1 MTTHMTT
8 PAPGASALPV
18 VLLVD
23 GRPSTFVRNALSRD
37 DVHIVLLRFAS
48 AIKDLPQDYLD
59 LTAHLPVFLAQDEN
73 LAEEAERY
81 LKWTGTLEHVP
92 TYFCNPQEPLQEVAQ
107 PFAELV
113 GLPHLTREQVT
124 WVRHKTAMKDRFA
137 EIGLRC
143 AAYREIESLDD
154 VARFADEQG
163 WPVVLK
169 PIDSFACIGTYRIE
183 GPDDLA
189 KVPEPDP
196 GRRWMVEEYIQGTE
210 YQLCALVSG
219 GKVVDSYLSLNPAP
233 ILEVLD
239 GAINANITFAPGE
252 ELPLDVQSVTQ
263 ELVDGLGLDH
273 GYFHAECFL
282 MRDGTL
288 CVGEAAARITGC
300 EVPANHGLSRGFDIH
315 RATLDTY
322 LGRTP
327 ALAYSEDRAV
337 GDLLLPVKPG
347 KVVRISTE
355 EELLRL
361 PGVLAVHLKLAV
373 GDVAEPPRASHAS
386 SGYAHVTGRT
396 AAEAEERMRGV
407 LEHFVLQ
414 TESVEP

>member
-1 MTTHMTT
+1 MTTS
-8 PAPGASALPV
+8 APEISALPV

-23 GRPSTFVRNALSRD
+23 GRPSTFVRNALDRD
-37 DVHIVLLRFAS
+37 DVHIVLLRFTS
-48 AIKDLPQDYLD
+48 ALKDLPQEYLD
-59 LTAHLPVFLAQDEN
+59 RTAHLPAFVAQDEN

-81 LKWTGTLEHVP
+81 LKWVETLEQVP
-92 TYFCNPQEPLQEVAQ
+92 TYFCNPQEPHQEVAQ

-113 GLPHLTREQVT
+113 GLPHLTRQQVE

-137 EIGLRC
+137 ELGMRC
-143 AAYREIESLDD
+143 AAYRKVASLSE
-154 VARFADEQG
+154 VALFAEEQG

-169 PIDSFACIGTYRIE
+169 PMDSFACIGTYRID
-183 GPDDLA
+183 GPDELA
-189 KVPEPDP
+189 KVPEPAP
-196 GRRWMVEEYIQGTE
+196 ERQWMVEEYIRGTE
-210 YQLCALVSG
+210 HQLCALVTR
-219 GKVVDSYLSLNPAP
+219 GKVVDAYLSVNPVP

-252 ELPLDVQSVTQ
+252 ELPLDVRSVCQ

-282 MRDGTL
+282 MDDGTL

-300 EVPANHGLSRGFDIH
+300 EVPANHGMSRGFDIH

-327 ALAYSEDRAV
+327 DLDYTEDRAV

-347 KVVRISTE
+347 KVVSLTSE
-355 EELLRL
+355 EELSRL
-361 PGVLAVHLKLAV
+361 PGVLAVRMKLAV

-386 SGYAHVTGRT
+386 SGYLHVAGAT
-396 AAEAEERMRGV
+396 AAEVEQRMRNV
-407 LEHFVLQ
+407 LDHFTIQ
-414 TESVEP
+414 TEPVRA

>member
-1 MTTHMTT
+1 MTT
-8 PAPGASALPV
+8 SALETSARPV

-23 GRPSTFVRNALSRD
+23 GRPSTFVRNALGRD
-37 DVHIVLLRFAS
+37 DVHIVLLRFGS
-48 AIKDLPQDYLD
+48 AIKDLPQEYLD
-59 LTAHLPVFLAQDEN
+59 RTAHLPVFVAQDEN
-73 LAEEAERY
+73 LSQEAARY
-81 LKWTGTLEHVP
+81 LKWIDTLEHVP

-113 GLPHLTREQVT
+113 GLPHLTRQQVE

-137 EIGLRC
+137 QLGLRC
-143 AAYREIESLDD
+143 AAYRKVTSLSE
-154 VARFADEQG
+154 VALFAEEQG
-163 WPVVLK
+163 WPVILK
-169 PIDSFACIGTYRIE
+169 PMDSFACIGTYRID

-189 KVPEPDP
+189 KIPEPTP
-196 GRRWMVEEYIQGTE
+196 ERQWMVEEYIRGTE
-210 YQLCALVSG
+210 HQLCALVSR
-219 GKVVDSYLSLNPAP
+219 GKVLDAYLSVNPVP

-252 ELPLDVQSVTQ
+252 ELPLDVRSVCQ
-263 ELVDGLGLDH
+263 ELVDGFGLDH

-282 MRDGTL
+282 MDDGTL

-327 ALAYSEDRAV
+327 DLDYAEDRAV

-347 KVVRISTE
+347 RVVSLSTE
-355 EELLRL
+355 EELRRL
-361 PGVLAVHLKLAV
+361 PGVLAVKMKLAV
-373 GDVAEPPRASHAS
+373 GDVAVPPRASHAS
-386 SGYAHVTGRT
+386 SGYLHVAGAT
-396 AAEAEERMRGV
+396 AAEVEQRMRNV
-407 LEHFVLQ
+407 LDHFTIE
-414 TESVEP
+414 TESVRA